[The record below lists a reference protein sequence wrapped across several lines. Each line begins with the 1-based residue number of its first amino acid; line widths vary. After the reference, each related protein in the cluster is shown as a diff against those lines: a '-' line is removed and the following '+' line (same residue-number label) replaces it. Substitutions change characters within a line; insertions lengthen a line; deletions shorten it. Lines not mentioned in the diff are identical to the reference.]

1 MKFQRFSR
9 QKKAV
14 FGTIIFSIFLYMG
27 CASIPPQLPAN
38 FGDAGKSAGSN
49 EGEIVVQRPNVFFGS
64 IVKMNVFVD
73 GQMRLTL
80 GNAEEG
86 MVIVPNG
93 SHTIY
98 AEINSITKSGNVT
111 VNVNSNRSVFM
122 ATPQQGAFSN
132 SVAITKIS
140 ETALGGTASGAR
152 RQGGSQSVAEG
163 IEDAINRVCDTLL
176 NDIPRRSTV
185 AVLSVSSRDR
195 NMAVFV
201 VDEIEFQLVD
211 ARQFNIVDR
220 KTLDSIRDE
229 QNFQMSGE
237 VSDASAVSIGNMLG
251 ASVVITGAITG
262 SENTQRLT
270 VKALDVKTAQ
280 IITMAREQF

>member
-1 MKFQRFSR
+1 MNTLEDLMKKCKICLAMALAIAAGLTVS
-9 QKKAV
+9 
-14 FGTIIFSIFLYMG
+14 
-27 CASIPPQLPAN
+27 CASVQDRTMTPQERAEMEVIGTVTASWTSFSMFHIPAS
-38 FGDAGKSAGSN
+38 K
-49 EGEIVVQRPNVFFGS
+49 
-64 IVKMNVFVD
+64 
-73 GQMRLTL
+73 
-80 GNAEEG
+80 
-86 MVIVPNG
+86 
-93 SHTIY
+93 
-98 AEINSITKSGNVT
+98 NSLITRGLSELKKEAAKKGVSGNIDFRNISVT
-111 VNVNSNRSVFM
+111 
-122 ATPQQGAFSN
+122 QGASPATILLFN
-132 SVAITKIS
+132 LNIFMDIRKN
-140 ETALGGTASGAR
+140 TASADVVIYRSGSTGDSAPPAR
-152 RQGGSQSVAEG
+152 ARSSGSTEG
-163 IEDAINRVCDTLL
+163 IEGAINRACGTLL

-211 ARQFNIVDR
+211 ARQFDMVDR

-229 QNFQMSGE
+229 QNFQMSGD

-270 VKALDVKTAQ
+270 VKALDVKTAK